1 MSEPFDHDAA
11 LEALAQDIQA
21 LRAAEDD
28 LRRRKATLRTD
39 LPRPSD
45 PIAARRFA
53 IAAYWTAPEVPT
65 EILAELATGL
75 SGGKAIYKFTREMT
89 ARDSDVPCMLCGA
102 LLVVQS
108 REQLQ
113 RLREAG
119 TGRCA
124 ECAPPRVKPLA
135 SLREAPRGNPPL
147 EPFEREILQLHADR
161 DQSATM
167 QIEWLWGAH
176 SVDLT
181 PDQVR
186 LYLQDPD
193 LGAAAASGVFRDDYL
208 AWLESEG
215 GVQCGS
221 ATQSG
226 RRCLRS
232 VYGASHEEPAEWVQR
247 RARGDYC
254 HIHGG

>member
-89 ARDSDVPCMLCGA
+89 ARDSDVPCMLC
-102 LLVVQS
+102 V
-108 REQLQ
+108 
-113 RLREAG
+113 
-119 TGRCA
+119 
-124 ECAPPRVKPLA
+124 
-135 SLREAPRGNPPL
+135 REAPRGNPPL

-193 LGAAAASGVFRDDYL
+193 LGAAAASGVSRDDYL

-215 GVQCGS
+215 GIQCGA

-232 VYGASHEEPAEWVQR
+232 VYGAPHEEPAEWVQR